1 MSERGGAPATQP
13 VSPAPTSSYPA
24 VNDPGATWAWL
35 VPSAQ
40 DLPPLALTHTTYKV
54 SQLLNCA
61 HPSRHIDAT
70 LHNGPA
76 VN

>member
-13 VSPAPTSSYPA
+13 VSPVPTSSYPA
-24 VNDPGATWAWL
+24 ANDPGATWAWL

-54 SQLLNCA
+54 GQPGISICPFSVFFRTTKN
-61 HPSRHIDAT
+61 
-70 LHNGPA
+70 
-76 VN
+76 